1 MLSETDT
8 AAPGGKVSLKDAAP
22 GLPADDRIAN
32 IEGLDVAEG
41 LKNCGSKE
49 LFLELLGDFY
59 RLIEPKCEK
68 LEQFLREDRIRDY
81 TIEVHALKNAARM
94 IGAMELSQK
103 FYRMEQLGNEEKK
116 EEILAEFPALL
127 ELYRS
132 YETTLADYG
141 KTETEGTE
149 QVSVT
154 QMCETLMQLH
164 DAVDGFDLDAADEAM
179 KKLEGYAFSPEIKPM
194 VEQLGTYV
202 RDVAM
207 EDVMRLTQ
215 ELCDRLHTK
224 EE

>member
-1 MLSETDT
+1 M
-8 AAPGGKVSLKDAAP
+8 
-22 GLPADDRIAN
+22 
-32 IEGLDVAEG
+32 
-41 LKNCGSKE
+41 
-49 LFLELLGDFY
+49 
-59 RLIEPKCEK
+59 
-68 LEQFLREDRIRDY
+68 
-81 TIEVHALKNAARM
+81 
-94 IGAMELSQK
+94 
-103 FYRMEQLGNEEKK
+103 
-116 EEILAEFPALL
+116 

-132 YETTLADYG
+132 YETTLVCYG
-141 KTETEGTE
+141 KSETEGTE